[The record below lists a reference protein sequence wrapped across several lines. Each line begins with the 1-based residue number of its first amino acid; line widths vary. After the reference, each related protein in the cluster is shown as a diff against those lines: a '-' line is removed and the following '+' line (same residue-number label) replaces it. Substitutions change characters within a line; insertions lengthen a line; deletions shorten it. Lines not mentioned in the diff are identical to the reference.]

1 MIMKNLFYGVL
12 ILGLTVISSNTVHAQ
27 TLDQD
32 TSPIE
37 DMKFEFPPLE
47 VVIDSV
53 LKRSAMVNFR
63 SKHIGVM
70 ESYLKSS
77 KRDWTKNFGFI
88 ADTRYGTFDN
98 YFTNST
104 EINSSASSSYTEQF
118 NYTLGLYLKI
128 PVFDI
133 LNRKNRNKLARLEV
147 EEAKSMADF
156 QKEEIRQTV
165 IIMYQDLILK
175 QKLLQIRS
183 RRYGDGKVN
192 MEMIEKEFRN
202 GIVPLAEY
210 VRIVGITQNMEAE
223 YETAMSEFITAKQ
236 LLEDMAGFTFGLTH
250 TN

>member
-1 MIMKNLFYGVL
+1 MKKNYYLLVL
-12 ILGLTVISSNTVHAQ
+12 IAAIVILSNTIQAQ
-27 TLDQD
+27 TLEPDN
-32 TSPIE
+32 SSINAY
-37 DMKFEFPPLE
+37 KFEFPPLD

-53 LKRSAMVNFR
+53 MKRSAMINYR
-63 SKHIGVM
+63 DNQIGVM
-70 ESYLKSS
+70 ESKLKSS
-77 KRDWTKNFGFI
+77 ERDWTKNFGFI

-128 PVFDI
+128 PVFDF
-133 LNRKNRNKLARLEV
+133 LNRKNKNKQARLEI

-156 QKEEIRQTV
+156 QKEEIRKTV
-165 IIMYQDLILK
+165 IMMYQDLILK

-183 RRYGDGKVN
+183 RRYGNGKVN

-202 GIVPLAEY
+202 GVVPLAEY
-210 VRIVGITQNMEAE
+210 VRIVSITENMEAE

-236 LLEDMAGFTFGLTH
+236 LLEDMAGFTFGLTQL
-250 TN
+250 N